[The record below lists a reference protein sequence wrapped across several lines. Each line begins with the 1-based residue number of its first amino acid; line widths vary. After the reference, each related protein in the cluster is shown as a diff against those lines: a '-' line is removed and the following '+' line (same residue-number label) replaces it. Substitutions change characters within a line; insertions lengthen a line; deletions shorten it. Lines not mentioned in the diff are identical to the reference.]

1 MRKILILFFIFLT
14 ACSYKNIKDESKY
27 DFDYSDNMSFKEFK
41 IKLEQYTKSSSYPD
55 IDN

>member
-14 ACSYKNIKDESKY
+14 ACSYNNIKDEGKY

>member
-14 ACSYKNIKDESKY
+14 ACSYKNIKDEGKY